1 MLQKAIQYLV
11 SLKDNKTYTINGDT
25 YSDRELVRIPPHI
38 DRPSRIGVTGL
49 DSIVKLVRNE
59 LDMFDNLPL
68 FIRVD
73 GARKVSV
80 FSTYDD
86 TMSRDGLY
94 EATCDVPGF
103 REGFREYEKAIIE
116 LRSRFAPGEGVDY
129 LLDLLSSINKQNG
142 VTTND
147 NGVSQEVEARHGIS
161 LKKMVAV
168 RPRVSLRPY
177 RTFLEVE
184 QPESE
189 FLLRLDDDGNVGLFE
204 ADGGMWELE
213 AKRRICAFF
222 EEMLKAEIDGG
233 KVVVMM

>member
-1 MLQKAIQYLV
+1 MLKEAIQYLV
-11 SLKDNKTYTINGDT
+11 SLKDNKTYTIHGDT
-25 YSDRELVRIPPHI
+25 YSDRELFRIEPHV
-38 DRPSRIGVTGL
+38 DRPLRIGVTGL

-80 FSTYDD
+80 FSTYDN
-86 TMSRDGLY
+86 TMSRDSLY

-116 LRSRFAPGEGVDY
+116 LRSRFVPGKGVDY
-129 LLDLLSSINKQNG
+129 LLDLLSRISKENG
-142 VTTND
+142 VTTHD
-147 NGVSQEVEARHGIS
+147 NGVSQEVEARQGIS
-161 LKKMVAV
+161 LKQMVQV
-168 RPRVSLRPY
+168 KPRVVLRPY

-204 ADGGMWELE
+204 ADGGVWELE

-222 EEMLKAEIDGG
+222 EEALKPEIDGG
-233 KVVVMM
+233 HVVVMM